1 MPKIPI
7 NDVVVKDRFR
17 ATFGDLESLMLSIS
31 RLGLLHPI
39 VIDEN
44 KQLIA
49 GERRLRACK
58 ELGLDEI
65 EVKFYADADDLTKK
79 EIELEENIKRKDFE
93 WDEEVTAKAEL
104 DRIKRAMYGSAMK
117 GDTTA
122 GATNKWNIHK
132 TAEALGES
140 VGTVSQDL
148 QLAGALINFPELR
161 NEKTK
166 NAAWKAYQ
174 RLKERLMTGELARR
188 VVTNIQESDLVEGD
202 CLDVLKAE
210 PDCSY
215 DLIVTDPP
223 YGVNIHNAGAQRDKW
238 GEEVFDDDTESTMS
252 LMKKVFP
259 EMYRVLKP
267 DTHAYVF
274 FAMTYYAE
282 FKKMLE
288 DAGFDVVPTPI
299 IWNKTSQ
306 SAPPVTP
313 YSFTQAYEP
322 IFLCH
327 KGRRSLN
334 AYIPNVISMD
344 RVSSSQTIH
353 VTQKPTQLMKKLI
366 EASSAAGDLVL
377 DPFCGSGSTIIAAY
391 ESKRRV
397 KGIEK
402 DSDMCAKV
410 LLRIKD
416 FSGGVVRGVEPADGG
431 TPTPAVTELVNEF

>member
-1 MPKIPI
+1 
-7 NDVVVKDRFR
+7 
-17 ATFGDLESLMLSIS
+17 
-31 RLGLLHPI
+31 
-39 VIDEN
+39 
-44 KQLIA
+44 
-49 GERRLRACK
+49 
-58 ELGLDEI
+58 
-65 EVKFYADADDLTKK
+65 
-79 EIELEENIKRKDFE
+79 
-93 WDEEVTAKAEL
+93 
-104 DRIKRAMYGSAMK
+104 
-117 GDTTA
+117 
-122 GATNKWNIHK
+122 
-132 TAEALGES
+132 
-140 VGTVSQDL
+140 
-148 QLAGALINFPELR
+148 
-161 NEKTK
+161 
-166 NAAWKAYQ
+166 
-174 RLKERLMTGELARR
+174 
-188 VVTNIQESDLVEGD
+188 
-202 CLDVLKAE
+202 VLKAE